1 MSKVAGFYRRW
12 DVPFSYHFGK
22 KRLLYKK
29 INKRLGNQQER
40 RALKTLNQKLK
51 VLPHAHP
58 LRYEGTKDRGKHYR
72 LFKEGKIE
80 EIIILFTDNSLDRS
94 KPMGIKEIRFRP
106 KGSNQEISL
115 DDLVVKEEN
124 MRRY

>member
-12 DVPFSYHFGK
+12 DVPFSYYFGK

-29 INKRLGNQQER
+29 INKRLGGQQEK
-40 RALKTLNQKLK
+40 RALKTLHQKLK
-51 VLPHAHP
+51 VLPPAHP

-80 EIIILFTDNSLDRS
+80 EMIISFTDNSLNH
-94 KPMGIKEIRFRP
+94 KPMEIKEIRFRP
-106 KGSNQEISL
+106 KGSDQEISL
-115 DDLVVKEEN
+115 DDLVAGRSWWVE
-124 MRRY
+124 Y

>member
-1 MSKVAGFYRRW
+1 MSKVAGFYKR
-12 DVPFSYHFGK
+12 DEIPFSYYQGK
-22 KRLLYKK
+22 RHLYKK
-29 INKRLGNQQER
+29 IKKRLREQQER

-51 VLPHAHP
+51 VLPPAHP

-80 EIIILFTDNSLDRS
+80 EIIISFTDKSLDRS

-106 KGSNQEISL
+106 KGSDQEISL
-115 DDLVVKEEN
+115 DDLVAG
-124 MRRY
+124 RSW